1 MFENLIGLFQTQVFS
16 SATSIFLNLWPVW
29 VPLILANLAWR
40 AWLNYVRRS
49 WINSQGYIF
58 LEIRLPKDVA
68 KSPAA
73 MELVLQGIWE
83 NANISTPA
91 DAFWEGK
98 MREWFSLEIVSIGG
112 QVRFFIWA
120 FPRWRKIIE
129 SRVYAQYP
137 EAEIFEAK
145 DYALDLKYDPDNT
158 TNAWGVNTALAKPD
172 AYPIKT
178 YIEYELDKK
187 AGGKPEDQEG
197 IVDPI
202 TPVIEYLGSLKPGEV
217 AGIQILIRAHAKES
231 FLYGRLRAKP
241 DWQAD
246 IKKEIEKMVKE
257 EQLAK
262 PAEDSKG
269 VTFLNLTKTQ
279 TETIASIQRNAG
291 KLAFDTMI
299 RLMYAAPK
307 DEFEKTRGMGII
319 GSMRQFG
326 SSTLNGIKPVFFT
339 FTHPWQDYKGLRK
352 KERMNNFIDAYK
364 RRAFFGTPHY
374 HLFGKPY
381 ILTTEEVATIFH
393 LPGAVATTP
402 SLARAPSKKAE
413 APANLPV

>member
-1 MFENLIGLFQTQVFS
+1 MFEGLVTLFNNEVFNKAVGIFF
-16 SATSIFLNLWPVW
+16 SAWPVW
-29 VPLILANLAWR
+29 APLILLNLAWHVWLDYIRR
-40 AWLNYVRRS
+40 AW
-49 WINSQGYIF
+49 IQSQGCIL

-91 DAFWEGK
+91 DAFWDGK
-98 MREWFSLEIVSIGG
+98 LREWFSLEIVSIGG
-112 QVRFFIWA
+112 EVRFFIWA

-129 SRVYAQYP
+129 SRIYAQYP
-137 EAEIFEAK
+137 GAEVFEAK
-145 DYALDLKYDPDNT
+145 DYAIDLKYDPDNT
-158 TNAWGVNTALAKPD
+158 MNAWGVNTALVKAD

-178 YIEYELDKK
+178 YVEYELDKK
-187 AGGKPEDQEG
+187 TGDEPEEV
-197 IVDPI
+197 VDPI
-202 TPVIEYLGSLKPGEV
+202 TPVIEYLGTLKPGET
-217 AGIQILIRAHAKES
+217 AGIQIIIRAHAKES
-231 FLYGRLRAKP
+231 FLYGHLRTKP
-241 DWQAD
+241 DWQGD

-257 EQLAK
+257 EQIAK

-269 VTFLNLTKTQ
+269 ITFLNLTKTQ
-279 TETIASIQRNAG
+279 TETIAAIQRNAG

-299 RLMYAAPK
+299 RLMYSAPK
-307 DEFEKTRGMGII
+307 DEFDKTRGMGII

-326 SSTLNGIKPVFFT
+326 SGTLNGIKPTFFT
-339 FTHPWQDYKGLRK
+339 FTHPWQDYKGIRK
-352 KERMNNFIDAYK
+352 KERMTNFLDAYK

-381 ILTTEEVATIFH
+381 ILTTEEVATLFH

-402 SLARAPSKKAE
+402 SLVRAPSKKAE

>member
-1 MFENLIGLFQTQVFS
+1 MFEELATLFNQEVFS
-16 SATSIFLNLWPVW
+16 IALRFLFSSWPVW
-29 VPLILANLAWR
+29 VPLILINLAWR
-40 AWLNYVRRS
+40 VWLDYVRRA
-49 WINSQGYIF
+49 WISKQGYVF

-98 MREWFSLEIVSIGG
+98 LREWFSLEIVSIGG
-112 QVRFFIWA
+112 QVRLFIWA

-129 SRVYAQYP
+129 SRIYAQYP
-137 EAEIFEAK
+137 EAEVFEAK
-145 DYALDLKYDPDNT
+145 DYALDLKYDPDKT
-158 TNAWGVNTALAKPD
+158 MNAWGVNTALVKPD

-187 AGGKPEDQEG
+187 TGDEQEE

-202 TPVIEYLGSLKPGEV
+202 TPVIEYLGALKPGEV
-217 AGIQILIRAHAKES
+217 AGIQILIRAHAKEGY
-231 FLYGRLRAKP
+231 LYGRLITKEN
-241 DWQAD
+241 WQGD

-262 PAEDSKG
+262 PVEDSKG

-279 TETIASIQRNAG
+279 TETIAAIQRNAG

-326 SSTLNGIKPVFFT
+326 SANMNGIKPIFFT
-339 FTHPWQDYKGLRK
+339 FTHAWQDYKGMRK
-352 KERMNNFIDAYK
+352 RVRMTNFLDAYK
-364 RRAFFGTPHY
+364 RRAFFGIPHY
-374 HLFGKPY
+374 HLFGRPY
-381 ILTTEEVATIFH
+381 ILTTEELATIFH
-393 LPGAVATTP
+393 LPGAVASTP
-402 SLARAPSKKAE
+402 SPVRAPSKKAE
-413 APANLPV
+413 APANLPI